1 MKNIYLNS
9 GSISDVFND
18 IISSSTGVL
27 NSSNNEFNLTL
38 DTALFKGNVNL
49 ITFGTA
55 ITSIQVSMTFFDD
68 TAVSVESFNNSSI
81 VFAYC
86 NEGMFNYSFG
96 ISGQQ
101 LNLRNHHLAII
112 TNNKSVNTIMHFKK
126 HSTVQF
132 TIIKAETSALK
143 QSANDSLISN
153 LKNTFLDKKS
163 NYIYHDHQSA
173 KIEAMISQ
181 LKNKT
186 NNINMTYA
194 IKREIIESLL
204 LIEIDKN
211 TSPILKMT
219 KIIKNLT
226 SKQIKQS
233 KKIYRL
239 LNQYVLH
246 LFYRKVFNSKK
257 NTIFFK

>member
-9 GSISDVFND
+9 GSINDVFDD
-18 IISSSTGVL
+18 IISSSKGVL
-27 NSSNNEFNLTL
+27 NSSNNEFNLAL
-38 DTALFKGNVNL
+38 DNALFKGNVNL
-49 ITFGTA
+49 ITFGT
-55 ITSIQVSMTFFDD
+55 ITSIQVGMTFFDD
-68 TAVSVESFNNSSI
+68 TVVSIESFNHSSI
-81 VFAYC
+81 VFAYS

-101 LNLRNHHLAII
+101 LPLRNHHSAII

-126 HSTVQF
+126 HSTLQF
-132 TIIKAETSALK
+132 TIIKAETSASK

-163 NYIYHDHQSA
+163 NSVYHDRQCV
-173 KIEAMISQ
+173 KIEEMISQ
-181 LKNKT
+181 LTNKT
-186 NNINMTYA
+186 NDGNMEYTL
-194 IKREIIESLL
+194 KREIIESLL
-204 LIEIDKN
+204 LLEIDKN

-226 SKQIKQS
+226 LKQIKQS

-239 LNQYVLH
+239 LNQYALN
-246 LFYRKVFNSKK
+246 LFFRKVLNSK
-257 NTIFFK
+257 NTIFIK